1 MAIRNVE
8 YTSLTKDE
16 RLVIAKDALRAKE
29 SDHYRLRILLSDA
42 DTTKETRLNEIAD
55 DIDRIQAEVSAVEA
69 ATAPESVSAPA
80 KK

>member
-8 YTSLTKDE
+8 YTSLSKDE
-16 RLVIAKDALRAKE
+16 RLLIARDALRAKE

-55 DIDRIQAEVSAVEA
+55 DIDRIQAEVSTVEA
-69 ATAPESVSAPA
+69 AESTSAPA